1 MLAVLIV
8 LSATLGAAPQQPP
21 PEPPVS
27 LERIRKEL
35 KKPPG
40 IDLNMPLQMPVA
52 TFRARIE
59 QRLYVLTVEEWI
71 QKEFKLTALQRQ
83 SAEWGSK
90 CCGINLLT
98 VATGLTKRIKEARQR
113 REVRRIREQIAR
125 ELAELEAR
133 RKREKGAASR
143 QPDPAA
149 TGRKPSRVSP
159 TFPAPPSRCCRRT
172 AGSASP
178 PEPRQTEIVARRT
191 AAW

>member
-8 LSATLGAAPQQPP
+8 LSAALAAASQQPP

-35 KKPPG
+35 QKPPG
-40 IDLNMPLQMPVA
+40 IDLTMPLQMPVA

-83 SAEWGSK
+83 SAEWGAR

-98 VATGLTKRIKEARQR
+98 VGSGLTKRIKEARRR
-113 REVRRIREQIAR
+113 REVRKVREQIAR

-133 RKREKGAASR
+133 RREK
-143 QPDPAA
+143 
-149 TGRKPSRVSP
+149 
-159 TFPAPPSRCCRRT
+159 
-172 AGSASP
+172 
-178 PEPRQTEIVARRT
+178 AR
-191 AAW
+191 